1 MTELPG
7 ASAFDLLTRIGL
19 QDEVA
24 FKCLWD
30 HYYRAVFSIALRILK
45 DPTAAEDIVQE
56 VFLHIWQ
63 KPHRFNPKH
72 GAFFPW
78 LVVVT
83 RNRCIDLMRTRRPSN
98 LMSGPILL
106 SPCRQDV
113 ETEQELMATKAH
125 SLIQLL
131 PQEQRLVLQMA
142 FMDDLTHVQ
151 ISARSSVP
159 LGTVKSKIRN
169 GLLAIRAALQA
180 TGRARQKQLET

>member
-7 ASAFDLLTRIGL
+7 ASAFDLLTRIEL

-24 FKCLWD
+24 LKCLWD
-30 HYYRAVFSIALRILK
+30 HYSKAVFSIALRILK
-45 DPTAAEDIVQE
+45 DPAAAEDMVQE

-63 KPHRFNPKH
+63 KPHLFNPKR

-83 RNRCIDLMRTRRPSN
+83 RNRCIDLMRTRRPSTSV
-98 LMSGPILL
+98 SGLILL
-106 SPCRQDV
+106 TPCRQDI
-113 ETEQELMATKAH
+113 ETERELMATKAH
-125 SLIQLL
+125 NLVQLL
-131 PQEQRLVLQMA
+131 PQEQRLLLQMA

-151 ISARSSVP
+151 ISARTGVP

-169 GLLAIRAALQA
+169 GLLAIRADLQA
-180 TGRARQKQLET
+180 TGEARQDQQET